1 MPGSRVGPVQQQ
13 APIASAVTVIIDDT
27 IRTPARTIAITT
39 LLKSNLLRKAM
50 GIWANSKLLTGS
62 VKSA

>member
-27 IRTPARTIAITT
+27 IRMPARTIAITT
-39 LLKSNLLRKAM
+39 LLKSNLLGKAM
-50 GIWANSKLLTGS
+50 GIWGNSKLLTRS
-62 VKSA
+62 VKLA